1 MPISHGTMTLPCCG
15 RIDLLQGACRAG
27 RPEKVP
33 GRRAARW
40 RIGGRVELEQF
51 LRAAEAMNKAG
62 HPFGLPL
69 SSWSDASNFAT
80 TVFAESRRLSRQR
93 KRRHDSRFAM
103 PQGRSLSWF
112 KRLVP
117 HLPDGVFAWDNAQ
130 NNKFL
135 ISGQGS
141 LIMNPPSAWAVAMRD
156 RPEIGTQLWHFPPPK
171 GPAGPLYRH
180 QLRLSRRCGGS
191 HAQ

>member
-1 MPISHGTMTLPCCG
+1 MS
-15 RIDLLQGACRAG
+15 
-27 RPEKVP
+27 
-33 GRRAARW
+33 
-40 RIGGRVELEQF
+40 ELAEEWNWNNF

-80 TVFAESRRLSRQR
+80 TVFASHGVYLVNENGDTTVNSDATRQVL
-93 KRRHDSRFAM
+93 D
-103 PQGRSLSWF
+103 WF

-135 ISGQGS
+135 VSGQGS

-156 RPEIGTQLWHFPPPK
+156 RPEIGSSAMAFPAAK
-171 GPAGPLYRH
+171 GSCRPLYRH
-180 QLRLSRRCGGS
+180 QLRLSRRV
-191 HAQ
+191 AVLTQ